1 MPSVLEE
8 VQPSWIEDGWGIQG
22 EQDEYRFDDD
32 IPWDITAWTRDNQT
46 EDSDQLC
53 CNPLVCPCIEFSDV
67 QFCCNEDVNTEFY
80 EDGTDLFA
88 VLNGRPFCLAQV
100 GDTPCLHCS
109 NDDLCDGTLNA
120 GGLTIRARTCDTHD
134 PAGATSIFLDV
145 ATISGVRYI
154 RAYPASDPTS
164 VFYFGTSSGNE
175 IAECGGTINIDGP
188 FTDCVYGGPIGDL
201 TIVGFGGTV
210 SVAPCPPI
218 GACCVEGFDCFL
230 SPEGYC
236 GNVGGT
242 WLEGTPCDPNP
253 C

>member
-1 MPSVLEE
+1 MPSILEQ
-8 VQPSWIEDGWGIQG
+8 VQPSWIEDGGGIQG

-53 CNPLVCPCIEFSDV
+53 CEKKCPCIEFSDV
-67 QFCCNEDVNTEFY
+67 QFCCIEDINTEFY
-80 EDGTDLFA
+80 EDVFTNPFA
-88 VLNGRPFCLAQV
+88 VLNGRPFCLAQI

-120 GGLTIRARTCDTHD
+120 GGLTIRARLCDTHD
-134 PAGATSIFLDV
+134 PAGSTSIFLDV

-154 RAYPASDPTS
+154 RAYPASDPAS
-164 VFYFGTSSGNE
+164 VFYFGTSAGNE
-175 IAECGGTINIDGP
+175 IVSCGGTINIDGP
-188 FTDCVYGGPIGDL
+188 FTDCVYGG
-201 TIVGFGGTV
+201 
-210 SVAPCPPI
+210 
-218 GACCVEGFDCFL
+218 CCVEDFDCFQ
-230 SPEGYC
+230 SAEGYC